1 VTLREGT
8 PPGPLGGGVIHGA
21 PLSTRLWPERRRV
34 RVGKLEIDPVTFAE
48 ALEAITVLVSEA
60 KGGSVFT
67 PNVDHIVL
75 TENDVHLQEAYAMTS
90 LSLVDGM
97 PVLWAAR
104 LLGVPL
110 PEKVSGSDLVEPL
123 VARAASNGWRVYLL
137 GGAAGAARTA
147 GEIWSRRYPS
157 LSIVGAE
164 GPRIDMSL
172 PAATRREVAQRI
184 ETTRPHL
191 VFVALGNPKQEL
203 WIHENRERL
212 RPAVLVAVGA
222 ALDFAA
228 GATSRAPRWMSRVGL
243 EWLYRLG
250 SEPRRLWRRYL
261 LRDPKFLLILLR
273 SWLERRHL
281 PGATR
286 GH

>member
-1 VTLREGT
+1 M
-8 PPGPLGGGVIHGA
+8 
-21 PLSTRLWPERRRV
+21 
-34 RVGKLEIDPVTFAE
+34 GKLEIDPVTFAE
-48 ALEAITVLVSEA
+48 ALEGIALLVSEA
-60 KGGSVFT
+60 SGGSVFT

-75 TENDVHLQEAYAMTS
+75 TENDTRLQAAYATVS

-104 LLGVPL
+104 LLGTPL
-110 PEKVSGSDLVEPL
+110 PEKISGSDLVEPL
-123 VARAASNGWRVYLL
+123 VARAAINGWRVYLL

-147 GEIWSRRYPS
+147 GELWSRRYPS

-164 GPRIDMSL
+164 GPQIDMSL
-172 PAATRREVAQRI
+172 PAAIRSDIAQRI
-184 ETTRPHL
+184 EASQPHL
-191 VFVALGNPKQEL
+191 VLVALGNPKQEL

-228 GATSRAPRWMSRVGL
+228 GATPRAPRWMSRVGL

-250 SEPRRLWRRYL
+250 CEPRRLWRRYL
-261 LRDPKFLLILLR
+261 LRDPKFLVILLR
-273 SWLERRHL
+273 SWRERRRL
-281 PGATR
+281 LGPTR
-286 GH
+286 SR